1 MYLRIYSPAENGPS
15 RLIHTGHTTGDTR
28 TFVLCSGCYSMH
40 NMSVFIFYKCHVFKS
55 RDLHIVFA
63 SVHCSWQYHL
73 ITVMFNSYCL
83 TVSQTND
90 VTGTQ
95 YIVPCLNKRLMS
107 CVPAAMT
114 TNGAII
120 NEETNVLAK
129 AGHNK
134 CLFGFGIR
142 NLLAIKVQTV
152 DLNIYCRSHP
162 FGFQNMF
169 SKSYHKSLK

>member
-1 MYLRIYSPAENGPS
+1 
-15 RLIHTGHTTGDTR
+15 
-28 TFVLCSGCYSMH
+28 
-40 NMSVFIFYKCHVFKS
+40 
-55 RDLHIVFA
+55 
-63 SVHCSWQYHL
+63 
-73 ITVMFNSYCL
+73 MFNLYCC

-95 YIVPCLNKRLMS
+95 YIVPCLHKRLMS

-114 TNGAII
+114 TNDAII

-134 CLFGFGIR
+134 CLIGLGIR

-152 DLNIYCRSHP
+152 NLNIYC
-162 FGFQNMF
+162 
-169 SKSYHKSLK
+169 